1 MFSVLI
7 FTISWWPMV
16 DVLTSSQRSFCMSQ
30 IRSKNTKPEIA
41 LRKALWHCGFR
52 YRVKSSLPGR
62 PDIVFS
68 GSKTAIFV
76 DGCFWHKCPDHF
88 VYPKNRAKFWREK
101 IEGNVQRDRRVDELL
116 RTQGWFALRFWEH
129 EIKQSPADCVQRVAK
144 ILEQR
149 RTI

>member
-1 MFSVLI
+1 
-7 FTISWWPMV
+7 MV

-52 YRVKSSLPGR
+52 YRVKNSLPGR

-88 VYPKNRAKFWREK
+88 VYPKNRAGFWREK
-101 IEGNVQRDRRVDELL
+101 IEGNVQRDRRVEEML

-129 EIKQSPADCVQRVAK
+129 EIMESPDDCVRRVAE

-149 RTI
+149 RRI

>member
-1 MFSVLI
+1 
-7 FTISWWPMV
+7 MV

-30 IRSKNTKPEIA
+30 IRSRNTKPEIA

-52 YRVKSSLPGR
+52 YRVNSSLPGR

-88 VYPKNRAKFWREK
+88 VYPKNRAEFWREK

-129 EIKQSPADCVQRVAK
+129 EIKQSPADCVQRVAE

-149 RTI
+149 RTIREAGRRSRQI